1 MVDLAVIRSGGW
13 RGPPTKRSIKM
24 TETNM
29 PTTEAVVENEREL
42 AAYELAFHIL
52 PTVAEGEV
60 QTIFD
65 RIKAA
70 VVTAGGEVTNEELPA
85 RFDLAYEIVQYLEG
99 RNRKF
104 KSAHFGWVRFDLEAD
119 KVAQVIEM
127 VEGTKDIMRHL
138 LIRLTKV
145 EAANPFFFHPAIAD
159 RVVETIIIE
168 ADEAEAVA
176 VEETNE
182 EKVEDGEDVKEAV

>member
-1 MVDLAVIRSGGW
+1 MSE
-13 RGPPTKRSIKM
+13 S
-24 TETNM
+24 NM
-29 PTTEAVVENEREL
+29 PAAEAVVGNEREL
-42 AAYELAFHIL
+42 NSYELAFHIL

-60 QTIFD
+60 QAIFD

-104 KSAHFGWVRFDLEAD
+104 KSAYFGWVRFDLEAD
-119 KVAQVIEM
+119 KVAEVVEM

-145 EAANPFFFHPAIAD
+145 EAENPFFFHPAIAD

-168 ADEAEAVA
+168 ADEAEV
-176 VEETNE
+176 VETE
-182 EKVEDGEDVKEAV
+182 EVEGEAEVKAEDGEEVKEAV